1 MPDPRPSNVN
11 AKLDLLRQKFR
22 NKVIGE
28 FDALDQVIE
37 SIRSGHDVQEQMAL
51 SYRILHRLAGSAG
64 TFGLSRLGE
73 EARALEL
80 GVQRVLEER
89 RDDTSSAV
97 IDEKLRERIV
107 GLRSLLESENEWHHQ
122 NQAAEPEQ
130 NETSRP
136 LADLTEPA
144 VLVAEPDEARAR
156 RLIDALNL
164 YGYQARW
171 MSDAAQLPNEG
182 DAPPSVL
189 IICDEEFLAVGNRLP
204 DSFIELPI
212 ICVGDTDSIPR
223 RYALASAGA
232 EAFFCEPLNLPAL
245 ADHVERLLTDHADT
259 ASGKVLI
266 VDDDPE
272 LMEHYQL
279 VLSGGGM
286 DVQTVAGD
294 PSLLLPALAEFRP
307 DIVLMDVQMG
317 DVSGPALA
325 RMLRFEPE
333 WLSLPIIY
341 LSAEQNRELQLD
353 ALAKGGDD
361 FLTKPVS
368 DSFLLRTVRV
378 RCYRAK
384 QLDKLVSRD
393 SLTGLLKHSLAK
405 AEVAKEHA
413 RSRRMKHVSVVAM
426 LDLDHFKAV
435 NDTHG
440 HRAGDLVIKGL
451 ANLLRHRLRKT
462 DIIGRYGGE
471 EFLVALPDCSAEKA
485 EEMLASVCRDFSQL
499 PFEGNA
505 GSFSVTLSV
514 GMSSLPDYQHPE
526 DAINAADQ
534 ALYERKEN
542 GRNGVTTAS
551 L

>member
-1 MPDPRPSNVN
+1 MPDFEPNNVN
-11 AKLDLLRQKFR
+11 AKLDVLRQKFR

-28 FDALDQVIE
+28 FDALDKAIK

-51 SYRILHRLAGSAG
+51 AYRILHRLAGSAG

-80 GVQRVLEER
+80 GVQKVLEER
-89 RDDTSSAV
+89 RDDVSPSAV
-97 IDEKLRERIV
+97 IDERLRERIT
-107 GLRSLLESENEWHHQ
+107 GLRSLLESEDRKHDRGPVEVYGP
-122 NQAAEPEQ
+122 QADLAEP
-130 NETSRP
+130 T
-136 LADLTEPA
+136 
-144 VLVAEPDEARAR
+144 VLVVEPDGDRAR
-156 RLIDALNL
+156 RLIDGLNL
-164 YGYQARW
+164 YGYQVRW
-171 MSDAAQLPNEG
+171 ASDASLLSPEG
-182 DAPPSVL
+182 DALSSVL
-189 IICDEEFLAVGNRLP
+189 IIRDEVFLKISHQLP
-204 DSFIELPI
+204 RSFIELPI
-212 ICVGDTDSIPR
+212 ICVGENDTMPQ

-245 ADHVERLLTDHADT
+245 ADHVERLLTDHADA

-279 VLSGGGM
+279 VLSRGGM
-286 DVQTVAGD
+286 EVQTVAGD
-294 PSLLLPALAEFRP
+294 PSLLSPALAEFRP

-317 DVSGPALA
+317 DISGPALA

-426 LDLDHFKAV
+426 LDLDHFKTV
-435 NDTHG
+435 NDTQG

-462 DIIGRYGGE
+462 DVIGRYGGE
-471 EFLVALPDCSAEKA
+471 EFLVALPDCSVEKA
-485 EEMLASVCRDFSQL
+485 EELLVSVCHDFSRL
-499 PFEGNA
+499 PFEGNG

-514 GMSSLPDYQHPE
+514 GMASLPDYQHPE
-526 DAINAADQ
+526 DAIDAADQ
-534 ALYERKEN
+534 ALYLRKEN
-542 GRNGVTTAS
+542 GRNGVTKAS
-551 L
+551 P